1 VGKTQVPFGND
12 RKKSESAGGEMT
24 FWRKP
29 YIVISGAAGEVGP
42 AYALV
47 RDFERLQAALGW
59 TRKILER

>member
-1 VGKTQVPFGND
+1 
-12 RKKSESAGGEMT
+12 MT